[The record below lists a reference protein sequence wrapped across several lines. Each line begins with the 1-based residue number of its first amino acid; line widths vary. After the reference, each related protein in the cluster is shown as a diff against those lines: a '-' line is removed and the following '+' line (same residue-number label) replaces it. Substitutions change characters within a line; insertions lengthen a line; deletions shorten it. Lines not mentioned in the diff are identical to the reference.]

1 MRKVPDSMPDLRM
14 SRLSRRTVI
23 PVVVII
29 VGIAVIAVAL
39 IGGSGSPGTGPTVD
53 GSGSAIKPVDPI
65 DPDDKDATGPREGPT
80 PTNLDDP
87 FFPTAFGASDRR
99 KVTVRVSGDGY
110 VNVGLYYRD
119 RKKPQLM
126 VVRAHSATRTFKGRF
141 PMAAIAMQLPANLPG
156 SASRATCTIVIDGV
170 EVDTGTTNKPGELVY
185 CTG

>member
-14 SRLSRRTVI
+14 GRLSRRTVI
-23 PVVVII
+23 PLVVII
-29 VGIAVIAVAL
+29 TGIAVVAVAL
-39 IGGSGSPGTGPTVD
+39 FGGSGSPGTSPTAES
-53 GSGSAIKPVDPI
+53 SGGAIKPVAPI
-65 DPDDKDATGPREGPT
+65 DPDDQDATDPREGPT
-80 PTNLDDP
+80 PNNLDDP

-99 KVTVRVSGDGY
+99 KVTVRVAGDGY

-126 VVRAHSATRTFKGRF
+126 VVSAHSATRTFKGRF
-141 PMAAIAMQLPANLPG
+141 PMAAIAIQLPGNLPG

-170 EVDTGTTNKPGELVY
+170 EVDTETTKKPGELVY